1 MFTALA
7 LTAALAAPVPKAEP
21 PLVSWRLAKGDTFYL
36 TYQCESLS
44 EPVGL
49 GMVPG
54 AASAAR
60 LVANLTV
67 TAAGD
72 KGVTLELEVVS
83 FATGRDAFREKP
95 AKLTDHPKA
104 VGKKATLTL
113 DRGLKVKQVE
123 SDQELATAEG
133 GFGSGLLADHS
144 LQALVSDL
152 TQALPN
158 KRLAKGDTWEGASE
172 YPLGEFAT
180 AALTARG
187 SVADLTG
194 DGITLAV
201 ECDRKT
207 TGKEPVVLDSRSE
220 KGKRTVVF
228 DPKAGRVRKMTDEY
242 ASEAVSGFDGREFR
256 VRAKTSSSVTVT
268 DDKPKDAK

>member
-1 MFTALA
+1 MLLA
-7 LTAALAAPVPKAEP
+7 LLVALSAPVPKAEL

-36 TYQCESLS
+36 TYQCETLS

-60 LVANLTV
+60 LVAKLTV

-72 KGVTLELEVVS
+72 KGVTLDLEVVS
-83 FATGRDAFREKP
+83 FATGRDAFRKEP

-113 DRGLKVKQVE
+113 DRGLKVTRVE
-123 SDQELATAEG
+123 SDKELATAEG
-133 GFGSGLLADHS
+133 GFGSGLLADYS
-144 LQALVSDL
+144 LQSLVSDL

-158 KRLAKGDTWEGASE
+158 KRLTKGDTWEGASE
-172 YPLGEFAT
+172 YSMGEFAT

-187 SVADLTG
+187 TVADATA
-194 DGITLAV
+194 DRITLAV

-207 TGKEPVVLDSRSE
+207 TGKEPVKLDSRSE

-228 DPKAGRVRKMTDEY
+228 DPKAGRVRKLTDEY
-242 ASEAVSGFDGREFR
+242 TSEAVSGFDGREFKVMGRISSR
-256 VRAKTSSSVTVT
+256 VIIS
-268 DDKPKDAK
+268 DDNPNDAK